1 MTAPRMS
8 LRITTQ
14 RGAQLAAFAKARGFN
29 HSEAIGAL
37 IDHAQKTGLT
47 EPLAFPGVEIGV
59 TNDGTVAITLNHLQL
74 SLTFAQGR
82 SLASSVRRVATT
94 PCSAVLDID
103 AGTIEIRR
111 ISERQAVQNETLKN
125 VNENVRETKE
135 AVESLKGDRYKYLV
149 GFVLTIGSVL
159 LTYFLDHSDAIA
171 RTTGH

>member
-111 ISERQAVQNETLKN
+111 IGAAVAL
-125 VNENVRETKE
+125 R
-135 AVESLKGDRYKYLV
+135 AGDRECAFSRDVARILADQIDNACDHV
-149 GFVLTIGSVL
+149 VSV
-159 LTYFLDHSDAIA
+159 I
-171 RTTGH
+171 